1 MQQIKQQRSAT
12 GGPPDTGGLLLGEVF
27 LERDE
32 LFRRARQA
40 ATAFASLGV
49 RQGDT
54 VALLLRNDFTFFE
67 ATLGATMLGATT
79 VPLNWHLTTVEL
91 RYVLDDCGANV
102 LVGHADLM
110 ATPAAGGA
118 FEGLQVIGVEVP
130 AMLAQAYR
138 ISAHACELS
147 DGTLHWPQ
155 WIAGYPE
162 YEDAPLPLTGAM
174 FYTSGTTGRPKGVRR
189 SQDLPLECAL
199 AAQRRT
205 LAAYGLAQGGSVR
218 AIMTGPLYHSAPNA
232 YGMNVVRAGGLLI
245 LQPRFE
251 PLALLADIERHRI
264 THLHMVPTM
273 FVRLLGLPERQRNRH
288 DLSSLIHVVH
298 GAAPCPV
305 EIKRRMIEWWGP
317 CIHEYYAMTET
328 GIICT
333 SDSQGWLRHPGT
345 VGAPA
350 QGVDIRILDDAG
362 NVCTANELGEVC
374 VRSETSAYVA
384 YHQAEDKT
392 RTLRRGEHIATGD
405 IGHMTEDGF
414 LFISDRR
421 SDMVLSG
428 GVNIYPAEIE
438 AALVDLVGVKDV
450 AVFGVPD
457 SEYGERVVAVIEAGK
472 IISVELVI
480 AFLRERI
487 AGYKIPRDIIF
498 WNTLPREDSGKIKKR
513 LIREAYLR
521 DLQMSS
527 EAGTD
532 SGVPLQ

>member
-1 MQQIKQQRSAT
+1 MQQIKQQRSAA
-12 GGPPDTGGLLLGEVF
+12 GGLPDTGGLLLGDVF
-27 LERDE
+27 LEREE
-32 LFRRARQA
+32 LLRRARQA
-40 ATAFASLGV
+40 ASAFASMGI

-79 VPLNWHLTTVEL
+79 VPLNWHLTTAEL
-91 RYVLDDCGANV
+91 RYVLDDCGAKV

-118 FEGLQVIGVEVP
+118 FDGLQVVGVEVP
-130 AMLAQAYR
+130 AILAEAYR
-138 ISAHACELS
+138 ISAHACELAE
-147 DGTLHWPQ
+147 GILRWPQ
-155 WIAGYPE
+155 WIDGFTE
-162 YEDAPLPLTGAM
+162 HQGTSLPLTGAM

-189 SQDLPLECAL
+189 SLDVPAEYAQ

-205 LAAYGLAQGGSVR
+205 LAAYGLAGQGAVR

-232 YGMNVVRAGGLLI
+232 YGMNVVRSGGLLI

-251 PLALLADIERHRI
+251 PSALLADIERHRI

-273 FVRLLGLPERQRNRH
+273 FVRLLGLPESKRHQH
-288 DLSSLIHVVH
+288 DLSSLDFVVH

-317 CIHEYYAMTET
+317 CINEYYAMTET

-345 VGAPA
+345 VGTAA
-350 QGVDIRILDDAG
+350 LGVDIRILDDDGNPCAAG
-362 NVCTANELGEVC
+362 ELGEVC

-384 YHQAEDKT
+384 YHHAEDKT
-392 RTLRRGEHIATGD
+392 RDLRRGEHIATGD
-405 IGHMTEDGF
+405 IGHVTEDGF

-450 AVFGVPD
+450 AVFGIPD
-457 SEYGERVVAVIEAGK
+457 SEYGERVVAVIEAEK
-472 IISVELVI
+472 TISVELVV

-487 AGYKIPRDIIF
+487 AGYKIPRDITF

-521 DLQMSS
+521 DLQLSS
-527 EAGTD
+527 QAG
-532 SGVPLQ
+532 SAPGVPLQ